1 MSDTIVLSLG
11 ASAGCLTAAV
21 GLLAAPLTYIAARR
35 GSRETRQSSVDSM
48 FLTRLTGVEDDLRDE
63 RELIAKERKEHADIV
78 ISFREAAILDH
89 NRIRDLE
96 FQLTQLKEVVKDGLE
111 DFLKCQKNVRYL
123 AAQLRNFVPSID
135 LESMGISLQLVDNER
150 KEK

>member
-11 ASAGCLTAAV
+11 ASAGCITAAV
-21 GLLAAPLTYIAARR
+21 GLLVAPLTYIAARR

-63 RELIAKERKEHADIV
+63 RELIAKERKEHADAV
-78 ISFREAAILDH
+78 ISFREAALLDH
-89 NRIRDLE
+89 NKIRDLE
-96 FQLTQLKEVVKDGLE
+96 FQLTQLKEIVKDGLE
-111 DFLKCQKNVRYL
+111 DFLKCQRNVQYL
-123 AAQLRNFVPSID
+123 AGQLRNFVPSID
-135 LESMGISLQLVDNER
+135 LESMGISIQPNER